1 MVIMGVLMVVTFFS
15 YGLTSA
21 SISAITWDYTDQLE
35 KNSLVFG
42 STKNYL
48 TKNISFF
55 IYSYSKTI

>member
-1 MVIMGVLMVVTFFS
+1 MGVLMVVTFFS

-21 SISAITWDYTDQLE
+21 SILAITWDYTDQLE

-48 TKNISFF
+48 TKNIGIFHL
-55 IYSYSKTI
+55 